1 MAWPGAYAQTVRIGV
16 FTLFHPTR
24 LTVRPGSGEPLFV
37 KGSVTRRQEVRE
49 SAAFDLAS
57 SVVVSARAGG
67 AVDLILGV
75 PGRIERRYHGIL
87 RIGARRGRARELGAV
102 LELDREIAVASVVA
116 AELPES
122 VPAEALKAQA
132 VVARSFLAA
141 SPPRHA
147 GFDFCDT
154 THCQFLRAWPDA
166 GDAPRRAAEETLG
179 LVVSYRGVPI
189 APRYS
194 AACGGHTI
202 GSDADEAGSHGYRYR
217 PVACGYCLRHPAEPV
232 RGHRLGM
239 CQQGA
244 AGMAAGGASFRQIL
258 EHYYPGTVVMRT
270 SDRVQ
275 SHSEPGCL
283 KVLWG
288 GPSACGG
295 LSGRLGAG
303 GTPSWTASST
313 CRIPARP
320 VRGAPVAANPKRDRF
335 QTPRK
340 GTPDISPG
348 AFQNFSF
355 RPA

>member
-37 KGSVTRRQEVRE
+37 KGSVTRRLEGRE

-57 SVVVSARAGG
+57 SVVVSSRAGG

-75 PGRIERRYHGIL
+75 PGKIERRYHGIL
-87 RIGARRGRARELGAV
+87 RIGARRERELGAV
-102 LELDREIAVASVVA
+102 LELEREIAVASVVG
-116 AELPES
+116 AELS
-122 VPAEALKAQA
+122 AFVPAEALKAQA

-166 GDAPRRAAEETLG
+166 GDARRRAAEETLG

-202 GSDADEAGSHGYRYR
+202 GSDADEAGSHGFRYR
-217 PVACGYCLRHPAEPV
+217 PVACGYCLRHSAEPA

-258 EHYYPGTVVMRT
+258 EYYYPGTAVMRS

-275 SHSEPGCL
+275 PHSEPG
-283 KVLWG
+283 
-288 GPSACGG
+288 
-295 LSGRLGAG
+295 
-303 GTPSWTASST
+303 AS
-313 CRIPARP
+313 RR
-320 VRGAPVAANPKRDRF
+320 
-335 QTPRK
+335 
-340 GTPDISPG
+340 
-348 AFQNFSF
+348 
-355 RPA
+355 